1 VGVNAEGRRMTTRIA
16 TTALAATALGL
27 ALVPAATP
35 ASATKVNGTV
45 GPGFTIGLT
54 KAGKKVTTLK
64 AGRVTFVV
72 NDKGSIHNFALDGPN
87 GFEKKLTDVSF
98 TGTKTVT
105 LTLKK
110 GTYKFYCEPHE
121 SSMFGNFKVS

>member
-1 VGVNAEGRRMTTRIA
+1 MSSKIWMT
-16 TTALAATALGL
+16 AAAAAAL
-27 ALVPAATP
+27 ALVVVPAAIP

-54 KAGKKVTTLK
+54 KAGKKVTKLT
-64 AGRVTFVV
+64 AGKVTFVV
-72 NDKGSIHNFALDGPN
+72 SDKASIHNFALDGPN
-87 GFEKKLTDVSF
+87 GFEKKVTDVSF
-98 TGTKTVT
+98 KGTKTIT

-121 SSMFGNFKVS
+121 STMFGNFKVS

>member
-1 VGVNAEGRRMTTRIA
+1 MTSRIW
-16 TTALAATALGL
+16 TTVAAAAAL
-27 ALVPAATP
+27 ALVLVSAATP
-35 ASATKVNGTV
+35 ASTTKVNGTV

-54 KAGKKVTTLK
+54 KTGKKVTTLK
-64 AGRVTFVV
+64 AGKVTFVV
-72 NDKGSIHNFALDGPN
+72 SDKASIHNFALDGPN

-98 TGTKTVT
+98 KGTKTIT